1 MIEKKPAQIH
11 FHSRRQHTITKMN
24 DNINMDPTRP
34 HTITKMN
41 DNINMDPTRPHT
53 ITKMDPT
60 TALSINAHNKLTTS

>member
-41 DNINMDPTRPHT
+41 DNINMD
-53 ITKMDPT
+53 T
-60 TALSINAHNKLTTS
+60 TTSVSMNAHNKLTTS

>member
-11 FHSRRQHTITKMN
+11 FHSRRQ
-24 DNINMDPTRP
+24 